1 MAKISSEAKKWYAEK
16 IQEYKKTIEGIL
28 KRERS
33 ILAVLGTDQSGAGY
47 KRTVLAD
54 ENLNLVSYYVLMS
67 GLSSSLLGVK
77 NEAFLNDA
85 RKACYKSIIYLE
97 EVVSPLVDAPFSEYE
112 ERMAEVED
120 LDNEKRYRLLRKL
133 GFAIQSVEDGYGDNT
148 KWRWS
153 FVELEARFAAV
164 AKNMLNLKTFVAG
177 MDPRVPGYEVRRAH
191 MELVKRLLQQAA
203 DRYREK
209 YELSTLRMDDFKQA
223 ISYLGALRRLHV
235 VVGDSEEADLVK
247 RKMDIWNTK
256 MEQDVRRVE
265 QKSREARLRRS

>member
-1 MAKISSEAKKWYAEK
+1 MAKISSEAKKWYAER
-16 IQEYKKTIEGIL
+16 IQEYKQTIEGIL

-33 ILAVLGTDQSGAGY
+33 ILAVLESDQSGAGY
-47 KRTVLAD
+47 KRIVLTD

-67 GLSSSLLGVK
+67 DLSSSLLGVK

-85 RKACYKSIIYLE
+85 RKACYKAIIYLE
-97 EVVSPLVDAPFSEYE
+97 EVVSPLVDVPFSEYE
-112 ERMAEVED
+112 ERVTGVED
-120 LDNEKRYRLLRKL
+120 LDDEKRYRLLRKL

-177 MDPRVPGYEVRRAH
+177 MDPRVPGYEARTAH
-191 MELVKRLLQQAA
+191 MDLVKRLLQQAA

-209 YELSTLRMDDFKQA
+209 YELSTLRMDDFKQG

-247 RKMDIWNTK
+247 RKMDIWSTK
-256 MEQDVRRVE
+256 MEQDARRVE